1 VRGEPF
7 SADFS
12 HSIRW
17 VPGRHHVRLRLSET
31 IVVAYFLYLAGLAW
45 FAGVP
50 VGRRTRVF
58 AMGALLAVA
67 AVWLS
72 RFDGG
77 WLWQTRNVAPLV
89 YLLAAYRMPALLV
102 GAYSPAFEQRLAA
115 FDQRWLQGR
124 ERAFAKRASRA
135 VLEGLELAYLFCY
148 PLVPAG
154 WLCLHF
160 ISGADQEER
169 YWTAVLLAAALCYGA
184 LPWLPT
190 RPPRATER
198 PVPNRS
204 SVRRLN
210 LLVLDRMSVQLN
222 TFPSGHVAIAI
233 AAALAVAVALPLAG
247 GLLGLVAF
255 GITIGSVVGRYHYAA
270 DAVAGVI
277 VGLAAFAVS
286 QLA

>member
-1 VRGEPF
+1 M
-7 SADFS
+7 
-12 HSIRW
+12 
-17 VPGRHHVRLRLSET
+17 RLRLSET
-31 IVVAYFLYLAGLAW
+31 IVVLYFLYLAGLAP
-45 FAGVP
+45 FAKVR

-58 AMGALLAVA
+58 VTGALLAA
-67 AVWLS
+67 AALWLS

-102 GAYSPAFEQRLAA
+102 GAFSPAFEERLAA
-115 FDQRWLQGR
+115 FDQQWLQGR
-124 ERAFAKRASRA
+124 ERAFAERAPRG

-160 ISGADQEER
+160 LGGSYQEER
-169 YWTAVLLAAALCYGA
+169 YWTAVLFAAALCYGA

-198 PVPNRS
+198 S
-204 SVRRLN
+204 SASRAAVRRLN
-210 LLVLDRMSVQLN
+210 LFVLDRMSVQLN

-233 AAALAVAVALPLAG
+233 AAALAVAVALPVAG
-247 GLLGLVAF
+247 GLLGFVAL
-255 GITIGSVVGRYHYAA
+255 GITIASVVGRYHYAA
-270 DAVAGVI
+270 DALAGAI
-277 VGLAAFAVS
+277 VGLTAFVVS

>member
-1 VRGEPF
+1 M
-7 SADFS
+7 
-12 HSIRW
+12 
-17 VPGRHHVRLRLSET
+17 RLRLSET
-31 IVVAYFLYLAGLAW
+31 IVVLFFLYLAGLAL
-45 FAGVP
+45 FAKIP
-50 VGRRTRVF
+50 VGRRTRVLVTAVLF
-58 AMGALLAVA
+58 AVA
-67 AVWLS
+67 ALWLS

-77 WLWQTRNVAPLV
+77 WLGQMRNVAPLV

-102 GAYSPAFEQRLAA
+102 CAWSPSFEQRLAA

-124 ERAFAKRASRA
+124 ERAFAERAPRG

-160 ISGADQEER
+160 LGGAHQEER
-169 YWTAVLLAAALCYGA
+169 YWTAVLLAAALCYGV

-198 PVPNRS
+198 YPANRAA
-204 SVRRLN
+204 VGRLN
-210 LLVLDRMSVQLN
+210 LFVLDRMSVQLN

-233 AAALAVAVALPLAG
+233 AAALAVAVALPVAG
-247 GLLGLVAF
+247 GLLGFVAF
-255 GITIGSVVGRYHYAA
+255 GITIASVVGRYHYAA

-277 VGLAAFAVS
+277 VGLAAFVVS